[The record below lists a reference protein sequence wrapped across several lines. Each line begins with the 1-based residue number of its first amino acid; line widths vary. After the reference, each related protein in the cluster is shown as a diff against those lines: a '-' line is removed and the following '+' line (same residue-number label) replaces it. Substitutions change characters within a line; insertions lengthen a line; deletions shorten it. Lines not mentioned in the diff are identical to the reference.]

1 MRTNANAVRR
11 VEFMTTPATTED
23 AFQSGTQESSDS
35 PSEPIHTHQTT
46 WKRNFEFRSCNA
58 FLTYPRCAL
67 DCEYVLDLPVGSYV
81 FRWSPIY
88 ALVSAE
94 NHQDGGIH
102 LHCLIQTLGRIT
114 TRDPAFFDL
123 DNQYHPNI
131 QAARSPDNTR
141 DYILKDPISHVERGT
156 FQPRRGNTRNPG
168 DRGSGSKD
176 AIMKEIF
183 RTATSKE
190 DYLRMIQKSF
200 PFEWA
205 KHLSQFEYSANYL
218 FPPVP
223 EPFNNDFPETEPD
236 LICREVLDEWQHDN
250 LFQDP
255 EVFHYRKQSLYI
267 VGPSRTGKTTWA
279 RSLGTH
285 NYWQNNIDFSSY
297 DIAADYNVID
307 DIPFK
312 FCPCWKQ
319 LVGCQ
324 IDFTVNPKYCRK
336 RRIKGGIPSI
346 ILCNYDEDWLQK
358 MTEDQKDYFNANCV
372 VYRMQASEKFFT
384 PFGQS

>member
-11 VEFMTTPATTED
+11 VEFMSTPATTEE
-23 AFQSGTQESSDS
+23 AIENGTQETSDS
-35 PSEPIHTHQTT
+35 PSEPIHIHQAT

-141 DYILKDPISHVERGT
+141 DYILKDPISKSERGT

-183 RTATSKE
+183 RTATSKD

-218 FPPVP
+218 FPSVP

-250 LFQDP
+250 LFQVTPYTYMLANHHCTSIEEATSDLQWM
-255 EVFHYRKQSLYI
+255 HDHTRTLRSSTIGNRASTSLDLQGQERLP
-267 VGPSRTGKTTWA
+267 GPGA
-279 RSLGTH
+279 
-285 NYWQNNIDFSSY
+285 
-297 DIAADYNVID
+297 
-307 DIPFK
+307 
-312 FCPCWKQ
+312 
-319 LVGCQ
+319 
-324 IDFTVNPKYCRK
+324 
-336 RRIKGGIPSI
+336 
-346 ILCNYDEDWLQK
+346 
-358 MTEDQKDYFNANCV
+358 
-372 VYRMQASEKFFT
+372 
-384 PFGQS
+384 

>member
-23 AFQSGTQESSDS
+23 AFQSATQESSDS
-35 PSEPIHTHQTT
+35 PSHTITPNRIRT
-46 WKRNFEFRSCNA
+46 RAFEFRSCNA

-67 DCEYVLDLPVGSYV
+67 DCEYVLDLLWALCI
-81 FRWSPIY
+81 RWSPIY

-94 NHQDGGIH
+94 NHQDGGLH

-123 DNQYHPNI
+123 DNTYHPNI

-141 DYILKDPISHVERGT
+141 AYILKDPISHVERGT

-218 FPPVP
+218 FPPMP
-223 EPFNNDFPETEPD
+223 EPFNNDFPQSEPD

-279 RSLGTH
+279 RSLGAH

-297 DIAADYNVID
+297 DVAAEYNVID

-324 IDFTVNPKYCRK
+324 IDYTVNPKYCRK

-358 MTEDQKDYFNANCV
+358 MTEEQKDYFNANCV
-372 VYRMQASEKFFT
+372 VYQMQASEKFFT
-384 PFGQS
+384 PIGQS